1 MSGILSMCGIAKTVE
16 ELGLTFKPGVLVCCC
31 RPRVTISQ
39 YFANRLDAAPFIAHL
54 GKCPDMLARLNT
66 EQRDKL
72 IKLRADQ
79 SSSRM
84 EAKRRRRN
92 PPNDGADQEQPDGG
106 GGQQGTPDEQQQ
118 QQAMLLKERELEERK
133 RYWAAF
139 TSPGRDSL

>member
-1 MSGILSMCGIAKTVE
+1 
-16 ELGLTFKPGVLVCCC
+16 
-31 RPRVTISQ
+31 
-39 YFANRLDAAPFIAHL
+39 
-54 GKCPDMLARLNT
+54 MLARLNT

-106 GGQQGTPDEQQQ
+106 GGQQGTPDEDGPTGRPVPYVRTFTPPP
-118 QQAMLLKERELEERK
+118 KEE
-133 RYWAAF
+133 YPA
-139 TSPGRDSL
+139 